1 MSDTIVELRRKIN
14 EANDLH
20 SVVRTLKTLS
30 ASRLIQHEKAE
41 SVLEEYNHFV
51 RLALKTYLGDL
62 PVSSN
67 LNLSSGSTAV
77 NHPLVLAFGSGQ
89 GLVGKFDEMMLSY
102 LQEYLLQLPPDPQIW
117 TVGERLAEALD
128 SHQLQSVRIF
138 PVPSSIK
145 GIDPLVEDI
154 LAGVQ
159 SEQLQG
165 HASEFH
171 LLYNNHTFGAQYEPK
186 AEKLLPLDADWIQGI
201 RREAWP
207 TKMPPELLDT
217 GPDALKA
224 VLDLHLYISIFRVC
238 VESFASENASRLAT
252 MQRADRNISDLLQS
266 LGYKLNAVRQQ
277 SIDAELFDVI
287 SGYEALT
294 KKTK

>member
-1 MSDTIVELRRKIN
+1 MPDTIVELGRKID

-30 ASRLIQHEKAE
+30 ASRLIQYDRAE
-41 SVLEEYNHFV
+41 EVLEEFDHFV
-51 RLALKTYLGDL
+51 RLALKTYLG
-62 PVSSN
+62 S
-67 LNLSSGSTAV
+67 LSLSPGTHKAPHSTAIS
-77 NHPLVLAFGSGQ
+77 HPLILAFGSGQ
-89 GLVGKFDEMMLSY
+89 GLVGKFDEMMLSF
-102 LQEYLLQLPPDPQIW
+102 LKEYLTHLPGEPQIW

-128 SHQLQSVRIF
+128 EHQIKPSHVF

-154 LAGVQ
+154 LAGLQ
-159 SEQLQG
+159 HEQVKGQ
-165 HASEFH
+165 ASEFH
-171 LLYNNHTFGAQYEPK
+171 LLYNAHTAGAQYHPE
-186 AEKLLPLDADWIQGI
+186 AEKLLPLDSAWIQGI
-201 RREAWP
+201 HQESWP
-207 TKMPPELLDT
+207 TNLPAEAIDS

-224 VLDLHLYISIFRVC
+224 VLDLHLYSAVFRIC

-252 MQRADRNISDLLQS
+252 MQRAERNISDLLQS
-266 LGYKLNAVRQQ
+266 LGYRLNAVRQE

-294 KKTK
+294 KKKN

>member
-1 MSDTIVELRRKIN
+1 MSDTIVELGRKIN

-30 ASRLIQHEKAE
+30 ASRLVQHERAE
-41 SVLEEYNHFV
+41 SALEDFNRFV
-51 RLALKTYLGDL
+51 RLALKTYLGSL
-62 PVSSN
+62 SLSSNFAETPVS
-67 LNLSSGSTAV
+67 TAPE
-77 NHPLVLAFGSGQ
+77 HPLVLAFGSGQ
-89 GLVGKFDEMMLSY
+89 GLVGKFDEMMLSHLRKY
-102 LQEYLLQLPPDPQIW
+102 LSNIPADPQIW

-128 SHQLQSVRIF
+128 AQQIKPSRIF
-138 PVPSSIK
+138 PVPSSLK

-159 SEQLQG
+159 HEQSQG
-165 HASEFH
+165 QASEFH
-171 LLYNNHTFGAQYEPK
+171 LLYNNHTTGAEYEPS
-186 AEKLLPLDADWIQGI
+186 AEKLLPLDSAWIEEI
-201 RREAWP
+201 HKESWP
-207 TKMPPELLDT
+207 TNLPAEVIDS
-217 GPDALKA
+217 GPDALRA

-252 MQRADRNISDLLQS
+252 MQRADRNITELLQS
-266 LGYKLNAVRQQ
+266 LRYRLNAVRQE

-294 KKTK
+294 KKKN